1 MFIFTALELIY
12 LTDTLLDYKIFTD
25 DILSR
30 LLRTG
35 DEMAFQEIYQ
45 RFWKKL
51 YAVAYRKVG
60 VKEVAEELIQD
71 IFEKLWNKRESVI
84 IENLDYYL
92 FSAVK
97 YSVINYI
104 KSQITEQKYFDQ
116 LKYTDTID
124 THNVF
129 VINELSKE
137 IEVGI
142 TALPA
147 KTQEIFR
154 LSRQEHLSVKEIA
167 AKSQLSEKAVEYH
180 ITQALKSLRIHLKEY
195 IEFCFFIFIF
205 F

>member
-1 MFIFTALELIY
+1 MFIFTALDLIY

-60 VKEVAEELIQD
+60 VKEIAEELIQD

-124 THNVF
+124 THNVL
-129 VINELSKE
+129 VVNELSKE
-137 IEVGI
+137 I
-142 TALPA
+142 
-147 KTQEIFR
+147 
-154 LSRQEHLSVKEIA
+154 
-167 AKSQLSEKAVEYH
+167 
-180 ITQALKSLRIHLKEY
+180 
-195 IEFCFFIFIF
+195 
-205 F
+205 